1 VARVESGT
9 PTLHCEG
16 AASRSVVVGAGI
28 LAFELRAGSV
38 DIPATGGATLMFGS
52 CGRTG
57 QNVPGTPPSVAYEG
71 SRVIA
76 AESTGVGTG
85 VNPREVQAMARVQV
99 RPTREK
105 LGENASAPAAL
116 SATAITAMAL
126 ARRSIS
132 CPSIRIRILSASPAP
147 IARQKTAACPARSR
161 GSNLC
166 DCGPRER
173 LIFFPVEEAAS
184 FEIDVDY
191 FGRDTW
197 TRAA

>member
-1 VARVESGT
+1 MVA
-9 PTLHCEG
+9 
-16 AASRSVVVGAGI
+16 GAGI

-38 DIPATGGATLMFGS
+38 DIPDTGGATVMFGS

-57 QNVPGTPPSVAYEG
+57 QNVPGTPPSVAYDG

-85 VNPREVQAMARVQV
+85 VNPREVHAMARVQV

-116 SATAITAMAL
+116 SATAITAMAP

-132 CPSIRIRILSASPAP
+132 CPSIRIRISASPAP
-147 IARQKTAACPARSR
+147 IAPQKRRRAQLAPEDPIYVIVAPAK
-161 GSNLC
+161 G
-166 DCGPRER
+166 
-173 LIFFPVEEAAS
+173 
-184 FEIDVDY
+184 
-191 FGRDTW
+191 
-197 TRAA
+197 